1 MSRERITIGGCPKC
15 GSALLT
21 CQHNHFQNDELEIHS
36 WEHKCPDCGF
46 RQTEA
51 FRSDDE
57 DEPFDPVEASQC
69 PFCQRLANDTPDG

>member
-1 MSRERITIGGCPKC
+1 M
-15 GSALLT
+15 T

-46 RQTEA
+46 RQTQA

-57 DEPFDPVEASQC
+57 DEPLNREVVSIC
-69 PFCQRLANDTPDG
+69 PYCQRQATDL

>member
-15 GSALLT
+15 GSDLMT
-21 CQHNHFQNDELEIHS
+21 CQQNHFKNDELEIFS

-57 DEPFDPVEASQC
+57 DEDDNVPLEEIADVSADDDDS
-69 PFCQRLANDTPDG
+69 

>member
-15 GSALLT
+15 GSDLLT
-21 CQHNHFQNDELEIHS
+21 CQQNHFQNDELEIYS

-57 DEPFDPVEASQC
+57 DEEFDPAAAATC
-69 PFCQRLANDTPDG
+69 PFCGRAAEASD

>member
-15 GSALLT
+15 KSDLLT

-57 DEPFDPVEASQC
+57 DEPFDPVAASQC
-69 PFCQRLANDTPDG
+69 PFCGRQAND

>member
-15 GSALLT
+15 QSDLLT

-57 DEPFDPVEASQC
+57 DEEFDPAAAASC
-69 PFCQRLANDTPDG
+69 PFCGRTAESSE

>member
-1 MSRERITIGGCPKC
+1 MSRDRITIGGCPKC
-15 GSALLT
+15 GSPLLA
-21 CQHNHFQNDELEIHS
+21 CQHNHFENEELEIHS

-57 DEPFDPVEASQC
+57 DEPLTSKAQQC
-69 PFCQRLANDTPDG
+69 PFCQRT

>member
-15 GSALLT
+15 KSDLLT

-57 DEPFDPVEASQC
+57 DEPFDPILASKC
-69 PFCQRLANDTPDG
+69 PFCGRPAND